1 MLGSNQT
8 TRALGAGN
16 GGEKVGTG
24 QRRRVIVSQRQMVK
38 WAGVGGYS
46 WSNGR
51 LEETAAGC
59 VKSQD
64 FKVKPKELVSEL
76 VKAA

>member
-1 MLGSNQT
+1 M
-8 TRALGAGN
+8 GAGN

-24 QRRRVIVSQRQMVK
+24 QRRRVIVSQRQRIK
-38 WAGVGGYS
+38 WAGVGGCS

-51 LEETAAGC
+51 LEETAAGG

-64 FKVKPKELVSEL
+64 SKVKPKELVSEL
-76 VKAA
+76 VRAA